1 MVALPDL
8 SGVDRS
14 LVLPLGLREP
24 RYCLLV
30 FGKREARTRVWL
42 VEDGDTL
49 YVDRDGTGM
58 LAGPNKAVRA
68 VGRHE
73 DTPNSE
79 WTYRVGDLM
88 PDGGREKHTQFKVVR
103 YHRKDEE
110 PLYVLW
116 IHPFGKPLLEYASSA
131 NIFARDRESAPV
143 IHFGGPVVAKLLR
156 STKLTVNGEGQ
167 DLQFFVG
174 TPGRGEGSFA
184 YVSYESVPRNV
195 DPVVKIRWPGCGP
208 ETGDG
213 FLLKH
218 RC

>member
-1 MVALPDL
+1 VVALPDL

-14 LVLPLGLREP
+14 LVLPQGLREP

-42 VEDGDTL
+42 VKDGDTL
-49 YVDRDGTGM
+49 YVDRDGTGT
-58 LAGPNKAVRA
+58 LQAVARDENT
-68 VGRHE
+68 RSSLSH
-73 DTPNSE
+73 E
-79 WTYRVGDLM
+79 WTYRVGDLVL
-88 PDGGREKHTQFKVVR
+88 DGGREKHTQFKVVR
-103 YHRKDEE
+103 YHPKDEM
-110 PLYVLW
+110 PIYILY
-116 IHPFGKPLLEYASSA
+116 IHPFGKPLLQYASSA

-208 ETGDG
+208 ETGDR